1 MNMLFRNFFYAVG
14 LTGIFFMY
22 GADPNTVTFSE
33 VVRLVQSPRAHNFV
47 MVVMAA
53 LIALELAC
61 GGKLRR
67 PARQGRDSS
76 AASCKN
82 QAEA

>member
-14 LTGIFFMY
+14 LTGLFFMY
-22 GADPNTVTFSE
+22 GADPNTVTFGE

-47 MVVMAA
+47 LVVMAA
-53 LIALELAC
+53 LIALEFVC
-61 GGKLRR
+61 GGKFRM
-67 PARQGRDSS
+67 PSRQGRASS
-76 AASCKN
+76 AAASRN